1 MEVFP
6 SPLESARFIAGHSRD
21 VSVDEEGARR
31 VAEGLFDRASAAEFG
46 LAGWKSL
53 HELNPR
59 AASAEAVDWVFL
71 VDTLN
76 FSFWSEQEEQKYLV
90 KYKGIPITS
99 ASYFAT
105 MTLDQVR
112 HVFRSDTEVPIPLIE
127 ERHRVL
133 NESGTVLLEKFGGS
147 FLTCVKMSEK
157 SAQKLLHLVLE
168 NFPSYRDE
176 ALFEKKKVSFYK
188 RAQILVADT
197 WSVLEGKGHGSF
209 DDISSLTIFADYR
222 IPQVLVHL
230 KAMKYSEELMK
241 KLREG
246 TIFQSGDRE
255 EVEIRG
261 CSIWCCAL
269 ICKHLLELYQKK
281 GQDMR
286 EKINAVLLD
295 YHLWDYA
302 RDHREEMKDIPFHR
316 VRCIYY

>member
-6 SPLESARFIAGHSRD
+6 SPLESARFIAGNSKD

-31 VAEGLFDRASAAEFG
+31 VAESLFDKASAAEFG

-59 AASAEAVDWVFL
+59 AASEEAVDWVFL

-76 FSFWSEQEEQKYLV
+76 FSFWSEQEEQKYMV
-90 KYKGIPITS
+90 KYKGKTYSGYWSLCAAVNRALDDGIPVTS

-112 HVFRSDTEVPIPLIE
+112 HVFRSDTEVPMPLIE
-127 ERHRVL
+127 ERHQVL

-157 SAQKLLHLVLE
+157 SAQKLLRLVLE

-176 ALFEKKKVSFYK
+176 AVFEKKKVSFYK

-197 WSVLEGKGHGSF
+197 WSVLEGKGDGSF

-246 TIFQSGDRE
+246 
-255 EVEIRG
+255 
-261 CSIWCCAL
+261 
-269 ICKHLLELYQKK
+269 
-281 GQDMR
+281 
-286 EKINAVLLD
+286 
-295 YHLWDYA
+295 
-302 RDHREEMKDIPFHR
+302 
-316 VRCIYY
+316 